1 MTSGMNMFKNAIPF
15 MLAMFVSSLSISS
28 MLFADAPNEL
38 MSDSK
43 PATPK
48 GLMKQLGETK
58 ESLDTWHSRVLDKQ
72 TFLNQ
77 VLDQTNLDKLD
88 LTRLKAEADSKQAM
102 SDLLELLDDEAET
115 LETAYEALAP
125 NLVHYHKATV
135 EAPVKYE
142 QYSKQWDSFAH
153 EASDPSMKELYAN
166 WADTAR
172 SMAKSYSKRSNEVEQ
187 YAETIEE
194 KMQLIS
200 ASRVFFER
208 IQEFIEVMPSDIG
221 LEIAQFEQRLDLYIK
236 TFRDAAKV
244 MRSVSDHLASPG
256 KVQSTKDGQATP
268 SVRKQA
274 SSRSGQINGMLESL
288 TVSPKRH

>member
-1 MTSGMNMFKNAIPF
+1 MFKKTIPF
-15 MLAMFVSSLSISS
+15 MLTIFVSSLSISS
-28 MLFADAPNEL
+28 TLFADPPIVTL
-38 MSDSK
+38 GDSK

-48 GLMKQLGETK
+48 SLMKQLGETK
-58 ESLDTWHSRVLDKQ
+58 ESLDTWHSRVLAKQ
-72 TFLNQ
+72 AYLNQ
-77 VLDQTNLDKLD
+77 VLDHSSLDALD
-88 LTRLKAEADSKQAM
+88 LSKLKAEADSKQAM
-102 SDLLELLDDEAET
+102 SDLLELLDDEAEA

-125 NLVHYHKATV
+125 NLVHYRRATV
-135 EAPVKYE
+135 EAPTKYE
-142 QYSKQWDSFAH
+142 QYSKQWDNFAH
-153 EASDPSMKELYAN
+153 EANDPSMKELYAN

-172 SMAKSYSKRSNEVEQ
+172 SMAKSYSERGSEVDK
-187 YAETIEE
+187 YAETIDE

-236 TFRDAAKV
+236 TFRDAAIV

-256 KVQSTKDGQATP
+256 KVKSTKDGQASP

-288 TVSPKRH
+288 TVSPQRH